1 MDLKS
6 IRFKNN
12 KFNIN
17 LMKNTN
23 TFIIVV
29 LILLLISN
37 LFFGYMFF
45 FHKSG
50 PDFNRGNF
58 QQMQLTD
65 EQIQSITSLF
75 ESTSDTNEIT
85 DYCNNNR
92 MECFY
97 YCREIN
103 PNHEY
108 CSQLMQG
115 RSNFQRQDS
124 QQVQRLN

>member
-1 MDLKS
+1 MDFKS
-6 IRFKNN
+6 ISLKNRE
-12 KFNIN
+12 FNLI

-23 TFIIVV
+23 TLLIIVV
-29 LILLLISN
+29 IFLLISN

-50 PDFNRGNF
+50 PKFNRGDF
-58 QQMQLTD
+58 SQMQLTD
-65 EQIQSITSLF
+65 EQINNVKTFF
-75 ESTSDTNEIT
+75 ESNTDINEIT
-85 DYCNNNR
+85 NYCEDNR

-103 PNHEY
+103 SSHEY

-115 RSNFQRQDS
+115 RPPS
-124 QQVQRLN
+124 Q

>member
-1 MDLKS
+1 MDVKS
-6 IRFKNN
+6 ILLKNK
-12 KFNIN
+12 KFNFI
-17 LMKNTN
+17 LMKNN
-23 TFIIVV
+23 TLLIGIV
-29 LILLLISN
+29 ILLLISN

-65 EQIQSITSLF
+65 EQIQSVTSFF
-75 ESTSDTNEIT
+75 ENTSDTNEIT

-97 YCREIN
+97 YCRTIN
-103 PNHEY
+103 PDHEI

-115 RSNFQRQDS
+115 RPNS
-124 QQVQRLN
+124 QQTQRLN

>member
-1 MDLKS
+1 MDVISILFKS
-6 IRFKNN
+6 K
-12 KFNIN
+12 KFDFN

-23 TFIIVV
+23 TLLIVV
-29 LILLLISN
+29 VILLAISN

-50 PDFNRGNF
+50 PNFNRGDF
-58 QQMQLTD
+58 PQMQLTD
-65 EQIQSITSLF
+65 EQIQSVTSFF
-75 ESTSDTNEIT
+75 EKTSDTNEIT

-97 YCREIN
+97 YCRTIN
-103 PNHEY
+103 PDHEI

-115 RSNFQRQDS
+115 RPDS
-124 QQVQRLN
+124 QQTQRLN